1 METVSNHLNGS
12 PVEHERKETRRKLE
26 NFNTSDKGML
36 PGFDITTAISGVN
49 KSDDDDSG
57 KDILSG
63 AGEIKDLSVMKT
75 VRITFSPHSKKLLI
89 LDLNGLLVDVVSLPP
104 KDHKPD
110 KRVGI
115 KSFFARPFYLDFLKF
130 CFERFEVA
138 VWSSRTKKNIDI
150 LVDYLFGDMKNSL
163 LFCWDLSNCTTT
175 QFKTLENRH
184 KPLVFKELKKV
195 WEKHDPQLPWERGYF
210 NESNTLLVDDSPY
223 KSLLN
228 PVHSAI
234 YPNSYSFQDMNDNSL
249 GAGGN
254 IRVYL
259 EQLCGAE
266 NVQKFVEKNPFGQ
279 EAVNEGNECWSFYL
293 QVMNTFHPSRVRDG
307 KRVEPDECGLDLK

>member
-249 GAGGN
+249 G
-254 IRVYL
+254 
-259 EQLCGAE
+259 
-266 NVQKFVEKNPFGQ
+266 
-279 EAVNEGNECWSFYL
+279 CWGEYKSL
-293 QVMNTFHPSRVRDG
+293 S
-307 KRVEPDECGLDLK
+307 

>member
-138 VWSSRTKKNIDI
+138 VWSSRTK
-150 LVDYLFGDMKNSL
+150 
-163 LFCWDLSNCTTT
+163 
-175 QFKTLENRH
+175 FKTLENRH

-228 PVHSAI
+228 PVSREYAYDIVNTKFMH
-234 YPNSYSFQDMNDNSL
+234 
-249 GAGGN
+249 AG
-254 IRVYL
+254 IRII
-259 EQLCGAE
+259 
-266 NVQKFVEKNPFGQ
+266 
-279 EAVNEGNECWSFYL
+279 
-293 QVMNTFHPSRVRDG
+293 
-307 KRVEPDECGLDLK
+307 